1 LLFAGLKYRQ
11 QSRGRDLSSGRFIQW
26 RFALGSQ
33 LWDRSG
39 DPNQR
44 WHGDGAG
51 IFPQGALFNGVSLS
65 ALSFGIG
72 AVILTNDG
80 TATGTF
86 ESTLTGTSLLGRRN
100 IVVVGNLTHGSG
112 QVGGP
117 ATYSGLCSIDLG
129 DGTPLL
135 TGLPFMVTAA
145 RLPNTQW
152 GLTLLLGLALLPAA
166 PVNTGIVTIQ

>member
-1 LLFAGLKYRQ
+1 MTITMTKQTIRWAITLVAIAASISSTSALA
-11 QSRGRDLSSGRFIQW
+11 QSQTSVTG
-26 RFALGSQ
+26 A
-33 LWDRSG
+33 
-39 DPNQR
+39 
-44 WHGDGAG
+44 GAG

-65 ALSFGIG
+65 ALSFGMG

-80 TATGTF
+80 SATGTF

-135 TGLPFMVTAA
+135 RGLPFTVIAA

-166 PVNTGIVTIQ
+166 PVNTGSVTIR

>member
-1 LLFAGLKYRQ
+1 MTMTKRTIRWAITLVAIVA
-11 QSRGRDLSSGRFIQW
+11 SVSSTS
-26 RFALGSQ
+26 ALAQTQTSVT
-33 LWDRSG
+33 
-39 DPNQR
+39 
-44 WHGDGAG
+44 GAG
-51 IFPQGALFNGVSLS
+51 AGMFPQGALFNGISLS
-65 ALSFGIG
+65 SLSFGMG
-72 AVILTNDG
+72 AMILTNDG

-86 ESTLTGTSLLGRRN
+86 ESTLIGTSLLGRRN
-100 IVVVGNLTHGSG
+100 IVVVGQLTSGSG

-152 GLTLLLGLALLPAA
+152 GLTLLLGLAVLPTA
-166 PVNTGIVTIQ
+166 PVNTGSVTIQ